1 MKNHNFLED
10 QMLSTLNQ
18 EVQRAKNLASVPPGY
33 IEVALSTKGRVGAP
47 AIVHVRNFTVGEL
60 LELSLTTDTDLPRR
74 LIAALNKAIYED
86 TDVANWHESEI
97 EELLIYIYAEFYKS
111 TLDSVEFPLLEED
124 YEFVKNG
131 PDGEQRCKDLREHKW
146 VPRTSITL
154 LRDIDPY
161 EVSDDYSPEITI
173 KNKKTGFYVT
183 FSYIKY
189 GDRLL
194 VKDWLDKVYRDE
206 EKQFDALVET
216 LKHNSSVTDPAKRL
230 PVDPAEKEAYSDFVA
245 KKLGT
250 LTEVSR
256 LISVVNYNG
265 QDVSKMDVDEK
276 YKLLSQDA
284 RIDYGMI
291 AKLAARQD
299 KQPFGLKP
307 FIHMINPLTNEPCV
321 RRFSFRILS
330 ILQAMQLS
338 GSDEYDDGFDDEN
351 S

>member
-10 QMLSTLNQ
+10 QMLNTLNQ

-216 LKHNSSVTDPAKRL
+216 LKHNSSITDPAKRL

-265 QDVSKMDVDEK
+265 QDVSKMNVDEK

-351 S
+351 I

>member
-1 MKNHNFLED
+1 M
-10 QMLSTLNQ
+10 
-18 EVQRAKNLASVPPGY
+18 
-33 IEVALSTKGRVGAP
+33 
-47 AIVHVRNFTVGEL
+47 
-60 LELSLTTDTDLPRR
+60 
-74 LIAALNKAIYED
+74 
-86 TDVANWHESEI
+86 
-97 EELLIYIYAEFYKS
+97 
-111 TLDSVEFPLLEED
+111 
-124 YEFVKNG
+124 KNG
-131 PDGEQRCKDLREHKW
+131 PDGEQKCKDLREHRW

-161 EVSDDYSPEITI
+161 EIPDDYSPEITI

-183 FSYIKY
+183 FSYVKY

-194 VKDWLDKVYRDE
+194 VKNWLDKVYRDE

-307 FIHMINPLTNEPCV
+307 FIHMVNPLTDEPCV

>member
-1 MKNHNFLED
+1 
-10 QMLSTLNQ
+10 MLNTLNQ

-216 LKHNSSVTDPAKRL
+216 LKHNSSVADPARRL

>member
-10 QMLSTLNQ
+10 QMLNTLNQ

-216 LKHNSSVTDPAKRL
+216 LKYNSSVTDPAKRL

-265 QDVSKMDVDEK
+265 QDVSKMNVDEK

>member
-1 MKNHNFLED
+1 
-10 QMLSTLNQ
+10 MLSTLNQ

-97 EELLIYIYAEFYKS
+97 EELLIYIYAEFYKG

-216 LKHNSSVTDPAKRL
+216 LKHNSSVADPARRL

-265 QDVSKMDVDEK
+265 QDVSKMNVDEK

>member
-1 MKNHNFLED
+1 
-10 QMLSTLNQ
+10 MLNTLNQ

-131 PDGEQRCKDLREHKW
+131 PDGEQRCEDLRKRRW

-194 VKDWLDKVYRDE
+194 VKDWLDRVYRDE

>member
-10 QMLSTLNQ
+10 QMLNTLNQ

-216 LKHNSSVTDPAKRL
+216 P
-230 PVDPAEKEAYSDFVA
+230 
-245 KKLGT
+245 
-250 LTEVSR
+250 
-256 LISVVNYNG
+256 
-265 QDVSKMDVDEK
+265 
-276 YKLLSQDA
+276 
-284 RIDYGMI
+284 
-291 AKLAARQD
+291 
-299 KQPFGLKP
+299 
-307 FIHMINPLTNEPCV
+307 
-321 RRFSFRILS
+321 
-330 ILQAMQLS
+330 
-338 GSDEYDDGFDDEN
+338 
-351 S
+351 

>member
-216 LKHNSSVTDPAKRL
+216 LKHNSSVADPAKRL

-265 QDVSKMDVDEK
+265 QDVSKMNVDEK

-307 FIHMINPLTNEPCV
+307 FIHMVNPLTNEPCV

>member
-1 MKNHNFLED
+1 
-10 QMLSTLNQ
+10 MLSTLNQ

-216 LKHNSSVTDPAKRL
+216 LKHNSSVADPAKRL

-265 QDVSKMDVDEK
+265 QDVSKMNVDEK

>member
-1 MKNHNFLED
+1 
-10 QMLSTLNQ
+10 MLSTLNQ

-47 AIVHVRNFTVGEL
+47 AIIHVRNFTVGEL

-216 LKHNSSVTDPAKRL
+216 LKHNSSVADPSKRL

-291 AKLAARQD
+291 AQLAARHD

>member
-1 MKNHNFLED
+1 
-10 QMLSTLNQ
+10 MLSTLNQ

-86 TDVANWHESEI
+86 PDVANWHESEI

-216 LKHNSSVTDPAKRL
+216 LKHNSSVADPSKRL

-338 GSDEYDDGFDDEN
+338 GCDEYDDGFDDEN

>member
-1 MKNHNFLED
+1 
-10 QMLSTLNQ
+10 MLSTLNQ

-74 LIAALNKAIYED
+74 LITTLNKAIYED

-183 FSYIKY
+183 FSYVKY
-189 GDRLL
+189 GD
-194 VKDWLDKVYRDE
+194 
-206 EKQFDALVET
+206 
-216 LKHNSSVTDPAKRL
+216 
-230 PVDPAEKEAYSDFVA
+230 
-245 KKLGT
+245 
-250 LTEVSR
+250 
-256 LISVVNYNG
+256 
-265 QDVSKMDVDEK
+265 
-276 YKLLSQDA
+276 
-284 RIDYGMI
+284 
-291 AKLAARQD
+291 
-299 KQPFGLKP
+299 
-307 FIHMINPLTNEPCV
+307 
-321 RRFSFRILS
+321 
-330 ILQAMQLS
+330 
-338 GSDEYDDGFDDEN
+338 
-351 S
+351 

>member
-1 MKNHNFLED
+1 
-10 QMLSTLNQ
+10 MLNTLNQ

-97 EELLIYIYAEFYKS
+97 EELLIYVYAEFYKS

>member
-1 MKNHNFLED
+1 
-10 QMLSTLNQ
+10 MLSTLNQ

-216 LKHNSSVTDPAKRL
+216 LKHNSSVADPAKRL

-265 QDVSKMDVDEK
+265 QDVSKMNVDEK

-307 FIHMINPLTNEPCV
+307 FIHMVNPLTNEPCV

>member
-10 QMLSTLNQ
+10 QMLNTLNQ

-124 YEFVKNG
+124 YEFVKHG

-256 LISVVNYNG
+256 LISVVSYNG

>member
-10 QMLSTLNQ
+10 QMLNTLNQ

-60 LELSLTTDTDLPRR
+60 LELSLATDTDLPRR

-216 LKHNSSVTDPAKRL
+216 LKHNSSVTDPTKRL
-230 PVDPAEKEAYSDFVA
+230 PVDPAEKKAYSDFVA

-307 FIHMINPLTNEPCV
+307 FIHMVNPLMDEPCV

>member
-10 QMLSTLNQ
+10 QMLNTLNQ

-47 AIVHVRNFTVGEL
+47 AIIHVRNFTVGEL

-74 LIAALNKAIYED
+74 LITTLNKAIYED

-131 PDGEQRCKDLREHKW
+131 PDGEQKCEDLRKHRW

-161 EVSDDYSPEITI
+161 EIPDDYSPEITI

-183 FSYIKY
+183 FSYVKY

-194 VKDWLDKVYRDE
+194 VKNWLDKVYRDE

-216 LKHNSSVTDPAKRL
+216 LNHNSSVTDPARRL

-265 QDVSKMDVDEK
+265 QDVSKMGIDEK

-307 FIHMINPLTNEPCV
+307 FIHMVNPLTNESCV